1 MVVRTVGS
9 GWHGQFVT
17 DISIDRIQVE
27 DLPAWSRS
35 VSTTFLD
42 SPVAR
47 PEVLEWR
54 AKHFEEGRFWGAK
67 AGGRYVGSLRTF
79 STPFS
84 VPGWDGDT
92 VDVTAD
98 AVTSVTV
105 AATHRRRGLLRSM
118 ISMSLDEAR
127 ERGEPISILVAAEW
141 PIYGRFG
148 YAPASQWAEIKVAT
162 RSAGAQLR
170 RRPTAGAVREVE
182 RAEMQEAAP
191 DLFEVVRRQRA
202 GNLRR
207 DESDW
212 ERIFLPELRSKDE
225 ADPIYIVHEDD
236 AGAVDGYVSWRTT
249 EGFEF
254 TRGGKIQA
262 SQITAANPT
271 ARAGLW
277 DYLLNMDV
285 VDEVTVSNGPVDD
298 PLRWELV
305 DGRVLRADVIDAVWV
320 RLLDVPAAMSAR
332 GYAGPGTLAFELVD
346 ADTGGYAA
354 GRYLLDAGTDGA
366 TCVRTETASP
376 ELRMSHRAL
385 AAVYLGDFSLR
396 VQHEA
401 GLVDELVPG
410 AIARADAMLRTGLLP
425 WPMTGF

>member
-1 MVVRTVGS
+1 MVN
-9 GWHGQFVT
+9 FVS

-35 VSTTFLD
+35 VHTTFLD
-42 SPVAR
+42 PHPVAT
-47 PEVLEWR
+47 PEILEWR

-67 AGGRYVGSLRTF
+67 VGGRYVGSLRTF

-84 VPGWDGDT
+84 VPGRDGDT
-92 VDVTAD
+92 VDLTAD

-105 AATHRRRGLLRSM
+105 AATHRRRGVLRSM
-118 ISMSLDEAR
+118 ISASLDEAR
-127 ERGEPISILVAAEW
+127 ARGEPISILVAAEW

-148 YAPASQWAEIKVAT
+148 YAAASQWAEVKVAT

-170 RRPTAGAVREVE
+170 QRPTGGAVREVE
-182 RAEMQEAAP
+182 RADMQELAP

-202 GNLRR
+202 GNLKR

-212 ERIFLPELRSKDE
+212 ERIFLPELRGKDE

-236 AGAVDGYVSWRTT
+236 AGTVDGYLSWRAT

-254 TRGGKIQA
+254 TRGGKVRA
-262 SQITAANPT
+262 SDIIAGNGAART
-271 ARAGLW
+271 GLW

-305 DGRVLRADVIDAVWV
+305 DGRVLRAEVIDAVWV

-332 GYAGPGTLAFELVD
+332 AYAVPGTLAFELVD
-346 ADTGGYAA
+346 DDTGGYAA
-354 GRYLLDAGTDGA
+354 GTYLLDAGTDGA
-366 TCVRTETASP
+366 TCIRTQTASP
-376 ELRMSHRAL
+376 ELRMSQRAL

-396 VQHEA
+396 VQHAA

-425 WPMTGF
+425 WPITGF

>member
-1 MVVRTVGS
+1 MVN
-9 GWHGQFVT
+9 FVS

-35 VSTTFLD
+35 VHTTFLD
-42 SPVAR
+42 PHPVAT
-47 PEVLEWR
+47 PEILEWR

-67 AGGRYVGSLRTF
+67 VGGRYVGSLRTF

-84 VPGWDGDT
+84 VPGRDGDT
-92 VDVTAD
+92 VDLTAD

-118 ISMSLDEAR
+118 ITASLDEAR
-127 ERGEPISILVAAEW
+127 ARGEPISILVAAEW

-148 YAPASQWAEIKVAT
+148 YAAASQWAEVKVAT
-162 RSAGAQLR
+162 HSAGAQLR
-170 RRPTAGAVREVE
+170 QRPTGGAVREVE
-182 RAEMQEAAP
+182 RADMQELAP

-202 GNLRR
+202 GNLKR

-212 ERIFLPELRSKDE
+212 ERIFLPELRGKDE

-236 AGAVDGYVSWRTT
+236 AGTVDGYLSWRAT

-254 TRGGKIQA
+254 TRGGKVRA
-262 SQITAANPT
+262 SDIIAGNGAART
-271 ARAGLW
+271 GLW

-332 GYAGPGTLAFELVD
+332 AYAVPGTLAFELVD
-346 ADTGGYAA
+346 DATGGYAA
-354 GRYLLDAGTDGA
+354 GTYLLDAGTDGA
-366 TCVRTETASP
+366 TCVRTQTASP
-376 ELRMSHRAL
+376 ELRMSQRAL

-396 VQHEA
+396 VQHAA
-401 GLVDELVPG
+401 GLVDEQVPG

-425 WPMTGF
+425 WPITGF

>member
-1 MVVRTVGS
+1 MVS
-9 GWHGQFVT
+9 FVT
-17 DISIDRIQVE
+17 DVSIDRIQVE
-27 DLPAWSRS
+27 DLPAWIRS
-35 VSTTFLD
+35 VHTTFLD
-42 SPVAR
+42 PHPAAT

-54 AKHFEEGRFWGAK
+54 AKHFDEGRSWGAK

-84 VPGWDGDT
+84 VPGRDRNT
-92 VDVTAD
+92 VDLTAD
-98 AVTSVTV
+98 AVTAVTV
-105 AATHRRRGLLRSM
+105 SATHRRRGLLRSM
-118 ISMSLDEAR
+118 ISVSLNEAR
-127 ERGEPISILVAAEW
+127 DRGEPISILIAAEW

-148 YAPASQWAEIKVAT
+148 YAPASQWAEVKVAT

-170 RRPTAGAVREVE
+170 RRATVGAVHEVE
-182 RAEMQEAAP
+182 RADMQELAP

-236 AGAVDGYVSWRTT
+236 AGTVDGYVSWRAT
-249 EGFEF
+249 EAFEF
-254 TRGGKIQA
+254 TRGGKVRA
-262 SQITAANPT
+262 SEIIAANSS
-271 ARAGLW
+271 ARTGLW

-305 DGRVLRADVIDAVWV
+305 DGRVLRTEVLDAVWL

-332 GYAGPGTLAFELVD
+332 GYAVPGTLAFELVD
-346 ADTGGYAA
+346 EDSGGYAA
-354 GRYLLDAGTDGA
+354 GTYLLDAGTDGA
-366 TCVRTETASP
+366 TCVRTQTASP
-376 ELRMSHRAL
+376 ELRMSQRAL

-396 VQHEA
+396 VQNAA
-401 GLVDELVPG
+401 GLVDELAPG
-410 AIARADAMLRTGLLP
+410 AIAKADAMLRTGLLP
-425 WPMTGF
+425 WPITGF